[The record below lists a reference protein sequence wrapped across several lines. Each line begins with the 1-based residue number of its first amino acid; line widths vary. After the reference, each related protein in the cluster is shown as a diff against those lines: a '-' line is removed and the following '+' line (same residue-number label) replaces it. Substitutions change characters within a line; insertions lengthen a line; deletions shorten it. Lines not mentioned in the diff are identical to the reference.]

1 MPDALHPDNLPATA
15 FYLLAVVAI
24 VASILVVTRRNPVA
38 QAMNLILTL
47 LSLAG
52 IFALLQAH
60 FVAAIQILVYAG
72 AILVVFIFVIM
83 LLNLSDEEIGPPRPS
98 IAKGL
103 AVLLVAAMIWGAA
116 VRCADD
122 VLAIPAATLDPGS
135 YGTLAS
141 VGLLIYRD
149 YLLAFELT
157 SLFILIGIVGAV
169 LLASRKVSGGGDK

>member
-1 MPDALHPDNLPATA
+1 MPTLLQPENLPGTA
-15 FYLLAVVAI
+15 FYVLAAIAI
-24 VASILVVTRRNPVA
+24 VASIFVVTRRNPVA

-83 LLNLSDEEIGPPRPS
+83 LLNLSDEEIGPARPT
-98 IAKGL
+98 IVKGL
-103 AVLLVAAMIWGAA
+103 AVLLVASMIWAA
-116 VRCADD
+116 AERCADD
-122 VLAIPAATLDPGS
+122 MLALPNAVLDGET
-135 YGTLAS
+135 YGTLRS
-141 VGLLIYRD
+141 VGMLIYRD

-157 SLFILIGIVGAV
+157 SLFILIGIVGAI